1 MNRAFAQLG
10 IPSSR
15 VALRRNKKHR
25 ESLRVEVGADG
36 KSFSAHDFDIIKAKK
51 PRFLAFYQRAWV
63 IHIAD
68 DVKRDFGWNCFRAPH
83 VLVILW
89 AEDFVELVG
98 LMVKKL
104 ITDFCFNRQFPRFD
118 LLHVPHNFEA
128 LANPERA
135 LVTIHDAMFFS
146 YPEDFLGHQFAR
158 ENYPE
163 LAKACKGIVTCSN
176 ASKSDIV
183 YFMGIHPD
191 KITVIPWGINHQL
204 FSPGK
209 EEEINLFC
217 AENRI
222 KRPYFL
228 MVSCDIG
235 RKNTL
240 TLMKAYHLFA
250 KSNPEH
256 MLILVWNNPPKS
268 YRDQFSREIES
279 DCIRFEGGINDET
292 LHLLY
297 TGASASF
304 FPSRYEG
311 FGLPVLESMACGTP
325 VITCRNS
332 ALPEVGG
339 NAPLYIDPDDVR
351 GMADI
356 MEAFEKNTIDRKDL
370 SKKCLVQAAEFTWEK
385 TARAYLNFYKM
396 HLKN

>member
-1 MNRAFAQLG
+1 MFRNKILIDANSA
-10 IPSSR
+10 
-15 VALRRNKKHR
+15 VLRRNMKFLPGIGRTTLELINALNRVDKNGLEIGLYTQQCRLTKPFQLKTLSNKH
-25 ESLRVEVGADG
+25 LPLPGN
-36 KSFSAHDFDIIKAKK
+36 
-51 PRFLAFYQRAWV
+51 QR
-63 IHIAD
+63 
-68 DVKRDFGWNCFRAPH
+68 
-83 VLVILW
+83 
-89 AEDFVELVG
+89 
-98 LMVKKL
+98 VKKV
-104 ITDFCFNRQFPRFD
+104 IMDFCFNRQFPRFD

-158 ENYPE
+158 ENYPK

-209 EEEINLFC
+209 EEEINLLC
-217 AENRI
+217 SKNRI
-222 KRPYFL
+222 DRPYFL

-250 KSNPEH
+250 KSDPEH

-268 YRDQFSREIES
+268 YKDQFSREIEN

-297 TGASASF
+297 AGASASF

-332 ALPEVGG
+332 ALQEVGS
-339 NAPLYIDPDDVR
+339 NAALYIDPDDVR

-356 MEAFEKNTIDRKDL
+356 MKAFEKNTIDRKDL
-370 SKKCLVQAAEFTWEK
+370 SEKSLVHAQEFTWEK
-385 TARAYLNFYKM
+385 TARAYINFYKKY
-396 HLKN
+396 LEN